1 MRACDKGLTTTVT
14 YMRDSK
20 LHLRLRRVMN
30 LLSNVVSYFFLI
42 PTNKIGCL
50 VVATGYCVPTKRIWL
65 WWLTIA
71 VIKSHCYLTLFWAMH
86 REDFDLGYHREDMHW
101 EDFDAWHARR
111 GFRFAQ
117 STRGPSNRLMWSDQ
131 NEGED
136 EDLGMDVYGE
146 PMAILS
152 PTSSQQEEEG
162 NEKTE
167 TRLSLPRTL
176 KPICSCHLPLKDVR
190 PNFLIKA
197 R

>member
-1 MRACDKGLTTTVT
+1 
-14 YMRDSK
+14 
-20 LHLRLRRVMN
+20 
-30 LLSNVVSYFFLI
+30 
-42 PTNKIGCL
+42 
-50 VVATGYCVPTKRIWL
+50 
-65 WWLTIA
+65 
-71 VIKSHCYLTLFWAMH
+71 
-86 REDFDLGYHREDMHW
+86 
-101 EDFDAWHARR
+101 
-111 GFRFAQ
+111 
-117 STRGPSNRLMWSDQ
+117 MWSDR

-136 EDLGMDVYGE
+136 EDLDMDVYGE